1 MGKKYEL
8 LENHSISLSE
18 LKACA
23 KAQKVTF
30 KLGDILIIRSGWTK
44 GYLDLDAAGR
54 QAWAARTPA
63 RLGGVATTKEMAEW
77 LWETGFSA
85 VASDAT
91 AFETL
96 PFLPEG
102 EPGGLEKISLHEI
115 LLAGWGVP
123 IGKS

>member
-1 MGKKYEL
+1 
-8 LENHSISLSE
+8 

-23 KAQKVTF
+23 KAQNITF
-30 KLGDILIIRSGWTK
+30 KKGDILIIRSGWTK
-44 GYLDLDAAGR
+44 GYLDLDAEGR
-54 QAWAARTPA
+54 QAWAERSPA
-63 RLGGVATTKEMAEW
+63 RLGGVATSKEMAEW
-77 LWETGFSA
+77 LWDTGFSA

-96 PFLPEG
+96 PFINAG

-123 IGKS
+123 IGRSSNLRK

>member
-1 MGKKYEL
+1 
-8 LENHSISLSE
+8 
-18 LKACA
+18 LKECA
-23 KAQKVTF
+23 KAQNVEF
-30 KLGDILIIRSGWTK
+30 KYGDILIIRSGWTK
-44 GYLDLDAAGR
+44 GYLGLNASERRD
-54 QAWAARTPA
+54 WAERTPA

-91 AFETL
+91 AFESL
-96 PFLPEG
+96 PFIPGG

-123 IGKS
+123 IGES